1 MSKVEAGYF
10 YSKNHEW
17 AKVEGD
23 LVRVG
28 ISDYAQDA
36 LSDIVY
42 VELPA
47 PGDHFE
53 KDEALG
59 VVESVKSASDVYSPV
74 AGTVEEVND
83 SLLDSPETVN
93 VEPYA
98 SGWLIV
104 LRSDGP
110 LEDLMDA
117 NAYEAFLETLH

>member
-23 LVRVG
+23 LVRIG
-28 ISDYAQDA
+28 ITDYAQDA

-53 KDEALG
+53 KDDPVG

-74 AGTVEEVND
+74 PGTVEEVNE

-93 VEPYA
+93 VEPYGA
-98 SGWLIV
+98 GWLV
-104 LRSDGP
+104 VFRPDGP
-110 LEDLMDA
+110 MEDLMDS

>member
-10 YSKNHEW
+10 YTKNHEW
-17 AKVEGD
+17 AKIEGD

-53 KDEALG
+53 GDMALG
-59 VVESVKSASDVYSPV
+59 VVESVKSASDVYTPV
-74 AGTVEEVND
+74 AGTVEMVNEA
-83 SLLDSPETVN
+83 LLESPETIN
-93 VEPYA
+93 VEPYGA
-98 SGWLIV
+98 GWLV
-104 LRSDGP
+104 LLKPDGP

-117 NAYEAFLETLH
+117 HAYEAFLETLH

>member
-10 YSKNHEW
+10 YTKNHEW

-42 VELPA
+42 VELPT
-47 PGDHFE
+47 PGDHID
-53 KDEALG
+53 KDDTLG

-74 AGTVEEVND
+74 AGTVKMVNEA
-83 SLLDSPETVN
+83 LLESPETIN
-93 VEPYA
+93 VDPFG
-98 SGWLIV
+98 SGWLVV
-104 LRSDGP
+104 LAPDGP
-110 LEDLMDA
+110 LDDLMDA

>member
-53 KDEALG
+53 KDDAMG
-59 VVESVKSASDVYSPV
+59 VVESVKSASDIYCPV
-74 AGTVEEVND
+74 AGTVEEVNE

-117 NAYEAFLETLH
+117 NAYETFLETLH